1 MTAAQQRKLQRTV
14 HLATGLMLVATIYG
28 PNLGHFHDFVRLV
41 ALPLL
46 VLTGIAMW
54 QAPRIRRLRK
64 RIAGVLA
71 TPRADEDKPPAS
83 AGPHLK
89 EITR

>member
-1 MTAAQQRKLQRTV
+1 MTAAQQRKLQRAV

-28 PNLGHFHDFVRLV
+28 PDLGHFHDFVRLV

-64 RIAGVLA
+64 RIAGALA
-71 TPRADEDKPPAS
+71 TPRPDEDKPPAS
-83 AGPHLK
+83 AEPHPK
-89 EITR
+89 EISR